1 MISPDG
7 TFSLARDANAGQVTL
22 EGPPAGPAGG
32 AALVPADGIELL
44 FDNADGRLARVVVDL
59 GEPGGAPV
67 IGEAALGVVNGM
79 FGPRAG
85 HAIRQADSR
94 AGTLIPLRA
103 GPETVAA
110 LSRLARLD
118 AARVISPVAH
128 SPWWAV
134 EAAQLAT
141 RAGLSARAAAETRQ
155 AAHALEGA
163 GDAPLAGMTGAVV
176 LAVADLVEPAEP
188 GLAKQ
193 LRDHAIGP
201 QPGGWASGQHSLAET
216 TALRATEHRYQL
228 SRPADDRLSRAEGI
242 ALRGAVRHA
251 DRGGGRDFGD
261 VQCWL
266 DPQLAPPGVFQHGL
280 WIDAELTVRAGRR
293 GLVVTA
299 ELAPGGSPDGLRQCR
314 ARLVDPAERKV
325 LALAAFSD
333 EDDSRARA
341 IIRGIGPAGGCWVE
355 VVDDESRPVISAQL
369 RHIRRAMRWAD
380 VALYAARRSPGLGD
394 PRWAGLA
401 AQAWERCAAD
411 WSAGGDPDR
420 AYLAAVRR
428 AAIDPD
434 NADDLDDPVPAAPA
448 AWARELA
455 GRPVLTEAGFLA
467 ETLD

>member
-1 MISPDG
+1 
-7 TFSLARDANAGQVTL
+7 
-22 EGPPAGPAGG
+22 
-32 AALVPADGIELL
+32 
-44 FDNADGRLARVVVDL
+44 
-59 GEPGGAPV
+59 
-67 IGEAALGVVNGM
+67 
-79 FGPRAG
+79 
-85 HAIRQADSR
+85 
-94 AGTLIPLRA
+94 
-103 GPETVAA
+103 VAQ
-110 LSRLARLD
+110 
-118 AARVISPVAH
+118 

-141 RAGLSARAAAETRQ
+141 RAGLSSRAAAEIRR
-155 AAHALEGA
+155 AVRALDGA
-163 GDAPLAGMTGAVV
+163 GYAPLTGVTGAVV
-176 LAVADLVEPAEP
+176 HAVADLVEPVEP

-193 LRDHAIGP
+193 LRDHAVGP
-201 QPGGWASGQHSLAET
+201 RPGPDDDRGQPLSRAET
-216 TALRATEHRYQL
+216 AALRAAGHADRHGGT
-228 SRPADDRLSRAEGI
+228 SGDPAGRPADDRLSRAEGI